1 MTPLDPSD
9 DQAYRIGDTAFKAAG
24 GQEGIRRLVDCFY
37 QLMDERPETAAIRS
51 MHADDLTESREKLT
65 LFLCGY
71 LNGPELF
78 EQKYGPIR
86 LPGAHRHLP
95 IGTQERDAWLACMK
109 TAIDSQAYEASF
121 KEHFFRRL
129 CVPADRVRNRP

>member
-1 MTPLDPSD
+1 MTQEDRTD
-9 DQAYRIGDTAFKAAG
+9 GQAYRVGDAAFQAAG
-24 GQEGIRRLVDCFY
+24 GLEGIRRLIDCFY
-37 QLMDERPETAAIRS
+37 QLMDERPETETIRR

-78 EQKYGPIR
+78 EQKYGPLR
-86 LPGAHRHLP
+86 LPAAHRHLA

-109 TAIDSQAYEASF
+109 AAIDSQPYQETF

-129 CVPADRVRNRP
+129 CVTAERVRNRP

>member
-1 MTPLDPSD
+1 MTPEDRND
-9 DQAYRIGDTAFKAAG
+9 DQSYRVGDVAFQAAG
-24 GQEGIRRLVDCFY
+24 GLEGIRRLIDCFY
-37 QLMDERPETAAIRS
+37 QLMDERPETATIRR

-86 LPGAHRHLP
+86 LPAAHRHLA
-95 IGTQERDAWLACMK
+95 IGTREHDAWLACMK
-109 TAIDSQAYEASF
+109 NAIDRQPYEEAF
-121 KEHFFRRL
+121 KAHFFQRL
-129 CVPADRVRNRP
+129 CVTAGRVRNRQ

>member
-1 MTPLDPSD
+1 
-9 DQAYRIGDTAFKAAG
+9 
-24 GQEGIRRLVDCFY
+24 
-37 QLMDERPETAAIRS
+37 MDERPETIRR
-51 MHADDLTESREKLT
+51 MHAADLTESREKLT

-86 LPGAHRHLP
+86 LPAAHRHLA

-109 TAIDSQAYEASF
+109 AAIDGNPTKRHSKGISSSVCVYRPNGYGTDPSLCLILVERSF
-121 KEHFFRRL
+121 FCFDRSFPSGSIVAVYRHFGL
-129 CVPADRVRNRP
+129 Q

>member
-1 MTPLDPSD
+1 MTPEDRTD
-9 DQAYRIGDTAFKAAG
+9 DQSYRVGDAAFQAAG
-24 GQEGIRRLVDCFY
+24 GLEGIRRLIDCFY
-37 QLMDERPETAAIRS
+37 QLMDERPETATIRR

-86 LPGAHRHLP
+86 LPAAHRHLA
-95 IGTQERDAWLACMK
+95 IGTHERHAWLACMK
-109 TAIDSQAYEASF
+109 AAIDSQPYPETF

-129 CVPADRVRNRP
+129 CVTSERVRNRP